1 MEAEGEE
8 DSPTS
13 NKMSDSKGEED
24 ARPSRAGPSKPPT
37 SSEPASHQA
46 KARQRRR
53 EKPSAEAAGPQNSS
67 DEQRKYPRMTISIDN
82 PQPSSSSTAKNGASK
97 GSNTPLVVNVV
108 EGKDR
113 EEGEI
118 CSSDDE
124 NKVGEELGQ
133 VEKVS
138 SGGASSGDASSD
150 DEEEKKE
157 RSSDDDS
164 SRENSS
170 EEDNGSSRSGE

>member
-1 MEAEGEE
+1 
-8 DSPTS
+8 
-13 NKMSDSKGEED
+13 
-24 ARPSRAGPSKPPT
+24 
-37 SSEPASHQA
+37 
-46 KARQRRR
+46 
-53 EKPSAEAAGPQNSS
+53 
-67 DEQRKYPRMTISIDN
+67 MTISIDN